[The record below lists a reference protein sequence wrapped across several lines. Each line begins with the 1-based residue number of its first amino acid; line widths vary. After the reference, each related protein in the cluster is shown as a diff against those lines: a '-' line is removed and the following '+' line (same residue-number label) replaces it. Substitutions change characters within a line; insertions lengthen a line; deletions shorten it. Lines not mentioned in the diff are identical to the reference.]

1 MKAVIRNLIKKTLPH
16 PVLGE
21 PALHV
26 LAEVDFTDDAGNVVH
41 SQQYAHLPENVDPE
55 YYQRQADVMQNDL
68 DLTAQWASDAAEKT
82 KSEAAADAAIEK
94 IGQHFKLNFHEEVPI
109 HDVKN

>member
-21 PALHV
+21 PVLHV
-26 LAEVDFTDDAGNVVH
+26 LAEVDFTDDAGKVVH
-41 SQQYAHLPENVDPE
+41 SQEYAHLPENVDPE
-55 YYQRQADVMQNDL
+55 YYQRQADVMQSDI
-68 DLTAQWASDAAEKT
+68 DLTARRIAEAAAT
-82 KSEAAADAAIEK
+82 SQSEAAADAAIQK
-94 IGQHFKLNFHEEVPI
+94 IGAHYKLDFHEEVPL